1 MNRYAV
7 SLLAAACLALPAN
20 AQDITPFQKGGAAR
34 AQIAQASPGS
44 TSGIGADIIMLRVAG
59 PWQSGGQRGVS
70 RLIATGSGGRIGLS
84 VEWIADTG
92 AIVSALPLAVPP
104 GAEHVP
110 LARVHNETGGGESV
124 VYFDTP
130 DGDSFVLMVGAPGVA
145 KFGPAS
151 N

>member
-1 MNRYAV
+1 MNRHAI
-7 SLLAAACLALPAN
+7 SLLAFACLALPAN
-20 AQDITPFQKGGAAR
+20 AQDMTPSQKGGAAR
-34 AQIAQASPGS
+34 AQIAQPSPGS
-44 TSGIGADIIMLRVAG
+44 TSGIGADVVMLRVAG

-70 RLIATGSGGRIGLS
+70 RLIATAGGGRVGLS
-84 VEWIADTG
+84 VEWISDAG
-92 AIVSALPLAVPP
+92 AIVRALPLAVPP

-110 LARVHNETGGGESV
+110 LARTRNDTGGGESV